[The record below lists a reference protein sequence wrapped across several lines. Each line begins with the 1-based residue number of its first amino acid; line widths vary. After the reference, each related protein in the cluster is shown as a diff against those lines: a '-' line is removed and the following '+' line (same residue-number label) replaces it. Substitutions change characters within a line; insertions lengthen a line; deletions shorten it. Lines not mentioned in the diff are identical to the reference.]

1 MCIYPQPC
9 AVNET
14 ESGGSKLVPIV
25 STFDYSIIDADTAS
39 LAKSAADRIRSRN
52 AKMVESI
59 IATGLD
65 LIEIKKRLLEHGQ
78 FTKWLFGEFHWS
90 DRTAQRYMSA
100 AARFGSNP
108 TLVSA

>member
-1 MCIYPQPC
+1 MGIYPQPC

-52 AKMVESI
+52 AKMVELI

-65 LIEIKKRLLEHGQ
+65 LIEIKKRLLETDNSPSGYLASS
-78 FTKWLFGEFHWS
+78 TGVTGL
-90 DRTAQRYMSA
+90 RNAT
-100 AARFGSNP
+100 
-108 TLVSA
+108 